1 MLQLGQNVPL
11 GILIV
16 AVASLLFATGATIQ
30 HLAVGGTVDAE
41 AENRSMNLG
50 QLVRLITNPRW
61 LLGLSL
67 IAIGALSHIYA
78 LMIAPVTVV
87 QPVGI
92 LAVPWSVLMAAKI
105 HRHKVT
111 RPMWVAVTMT
121 IAGIAGFTFFSA
133 STAAPDSTVE
143 PIQVVVGSIIVYA
156 IGFAFAAAGLKGP
169 NAQFRSLMWA
179 TGGSFLYGLSSALIK
194 SVTVMLADAD
204 VLTRPMFW
212 VVVPLLLGCYVF
224 GGIMIQQG
232 YATGPAEIVVASMT
246 TTDPV
251 VGVSFGLILLGEGVR
266 ITGLDALGM
275 AIGAFVAIWGVV
287 ELSKHHP
294 DAVARREHQAALAGG

>member
-1 MLQLGQNVPL
+1 MLQLQQNVPL

-41 AENRSMNLG
+41 AENKSMNLR

-61 LLGLSL
+61 LFGLTL

-92 LAVPWSVLMAAKI
+92 LAVPWSVLMAARI
-105 HRHKVT
+105 HRHRVT
-111 RPMWVAVTMT
+111 RPMWTAVAMT
-121 IAGIAGFTFFSA
+121 IVGISGFTFFSA
-133 STAAPDSTVE
+133 TTAAPESQVE
-143 PIQVVVGSIIVYA
+143 PVQVVLGSIVVYA
-156 IGFAFAAAGLKGP
+156 IGFGFAALGLKGR
-169 NAQFRSLMWA
+169 NGQFRSLMWA
-179 TGGSFLYGLSSALIK
+179 SGGSFLYGLSSALIK
-194 SVTVMLADAD
+194 SVTVMLAEPD
-204 VLTRPMFW
+204 VLTEPMFW
-212 VVVPLLLGCYVF
+212 VIVPFLLGSYVF
-224 GGIMIQQG
+224 GGIMIQQA

-251 VGVSFGLILLGEGVR
+251 VGVSFGLILLGEGVL

-275 AIGAFVAIWGVV
+275 VVGAFVAVWGVV
-287 ELSKHHP
+287 VLSKHHP
-294 DAVARREHQAALAGG
+294 DAVARRKQLAAVGSG

>member
-1 MLQLGQNVPL
+1 MLQLEQNVPL
-11 GILIV
+11 GIIIV

-30 HLAVGGTVDAE
+30 HLAVGTKIDTE
-41 AENRSMNLG
+41 AENSSMNLR
-50 QLVRLITNPRW
+50 QLLHLLATPKW
-61 LLGLSL
+61 LLGLTL

-105 HRHKVT
+105 HKHKVSQ
-111 RPMWVAVTMT
+111 PMWLAVAMT
-121 IAGIAGFTFFSA
+121 IAGIVGFTFFSA
-133 STAAPDSTVE
+133 STAAPDTYVE
-143 PIQVVVGSIIVYA
+143 PKQVIVGSLIVYA
-156 IGFAFAAAGLKGP
+156 IGFSFGTIGLKGR
-169 NAQFRSLMWA
+169 NAQLRSLMWA

-194 SVTVMLADAD
+194 SVTVMLADAH
-204 VLTRPMFW
+204 VLTRPLFW
-212 VVVPLLLGCYVF
+212 VIVPLLLGCYAF

-251 VGVSFGLILLGEGVR
+251 VGVSFGLILLGEGVL
-266 ITGLDALGM
+266 ITGPHALGM
-275 AIGAFVAIWGVV
+275 AVGAVVAVWGVV
-287 ELSKHHP
+287 VLSKHHP
-294 DAVARREHQAALAGG
+294 DAVARRTQQAALTGN